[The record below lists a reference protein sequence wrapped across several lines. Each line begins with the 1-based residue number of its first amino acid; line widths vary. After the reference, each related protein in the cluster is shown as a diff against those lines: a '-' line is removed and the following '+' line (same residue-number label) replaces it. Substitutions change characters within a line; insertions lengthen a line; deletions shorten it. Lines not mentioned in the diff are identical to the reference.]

1 MLKIREDSMSRTNIH
16 RPGGSRRAF
25 FGRVATVGALAGGG
39 FLRPTPARADD
50 DDESR
55 PNPISGGVAPFAPFA
70 IFVHHNPLNPAVPL
84 ANINDPSQIT
94 DFNGFVGLTHIRGGG
109 TGTDTTTGASMP
121 LAFQADMGFSQGE
134 FIGTD
139 GKHHEATFGFV

>member
-1 MLKIREDSMSRTNIH
+1 MLARMGVLTLKKIREDSMSRTYIH

-50 DDESR
+50 DDEGR
-55 PNPISGGVAPFAPFA
+55 PNPIPGGLAPFAPFA
-70 IFVHHNPLNPAVPL
+70 IFIHHNPLNPALPL

-94 DFNGFVGLTHIRGGG
+94 DFNGFVGLTHTRRRHRNRHDNRCQYASRLPGGYG
-109 TGTDTTTGASMP
+109 
-121 LAFQADMGFSQGE
+121 L
-134 FIGTD
+134 
-139 GKHHEATFGFV
+139 

>member
-1 MLKIREDSMSRTNIH
+1 MNCTHNP

-25 FGRVATVGALAGGG
+25 FGRMATAGVLAGGG
-39 FLRPTPARADD
+39 LLRPTPARADE
-50 DDESR
+50 DDEGR
-55 PNPISGGVAPFAPFA
+55 PNPIPGGVAPFAPFG
-70 IFVHHNPLNPAVPL
+70 IFIHHTPPDPALPLV
-84 ANINDPSQIT
+84 NISDPSNIT
-94 DFNGFVGLTHIRGGG
+94 DFKGFVGYTRIRGGG

-121 LAFQADMGFSQGE
+121 LAFQADMGFNLGE

>member
-1 MLKIREDSMSRTNIH
+1 MHSLAEWQLWALWPGEASYVQRLSVRTMTMRAARILFPGVWRPLFLSR
-16 RPGGSRRAF
+16 SF
-25 FGRVATVGALAGGG
+25 F
-39 FLRPTPARADD
+39 
-50 DDESR
+50 
-55 PNPISGGVAPFAPFA
+55 I
-70 IFVHHNPLNPAVPL
+70 HHNPLNPAVRL

-94 DFNGFVGLTHIRGGG
+94 DLKGFVGLTHIRGGG

-121 LAFQADMGFSQGE
+121 LAFQAGHGLSQVE